1 MRNRLFL
8 ALLFSVFALV
18 LLSDS
23 CQSSA
28 AIATTSSP
36 RTAYVHL
43 FEWKWNDV
51 AQECETFLGPKGF
64 AAVQISPPSEHAVIA
79 RENYPW
85 WQRYQP
91 VSYQINSR
99 SGDRIQFRRMI
110 DRCRRSGVEVYA
122 DAVINHMSGEARGVG
137 SAGTHFTKYFYPHLY
152 EPRDFHTCRRPITDY
167 NNHEEV
173 TNCELVSLPDLDT
186 GSEYVRDRLVAYL
199 RDLVS
204 LGVRGFRIDAA
215 KHIDTHDLAA
225 IVDRLDTSVEPDPY
239 IYQEVIDPGNEAVKK
254 SEYYP
259 NGDVIEFEY
268 GRKVAEKFL
277 GINGQTLAQLE
288 TLGES
293 WGLAPTEKALV
304 FIDNHDKQRGHGG
317 GGTYLTYKNGKLYDL
332 ANVFMLAFPY
342 GYPQV
347 MSSFAFDHSDQGPP
361 ADAQGQTRSV
371 HDRHQPTCA
380 PGWVC
385 EHRHR
390 SIANMVA
397 FRNATDSA
405 FTLTDWWS
413 NTNQIAFGRSDRGF
427 VIINR
432 DSQPLD
438 RTFQT
443 HLPAGTYCDVI
454 HADPDAC
461 RGSTITVNSDGRI
474 TISVASMD
482 AIAIHIDA
490 KLSG

>member
-8 ALLFSVFALV
+8 ALLTIFVLV

-23 CQSSA
+23 RQFTS
-28 AIATTSSP
+28 AIATRSP

-64 AAVQISPPSEHAVIA
+64 AAVQISPASEHAVIA
-79 RENYPW
+79 HEDYPW

-99 SGDRIQFRRMI
+99 SGDRTQFRGMI

-122 DAVINHMSGEARGVG
+122 DAVINHMSGEAQGVG
-137 SAGTHFTKYFYPHLY
+137 SAGTRFTKYFYPNLY
-152 EPRDFHTCRRPITDY
+152 QSRDFHTCRRDITDY

-173 TNCELVSLPDLDT
+173 TNCELVSLPDLAT
-186 GSEYVRDRLVAYL
+186 GSEYVRDRLAAYL

-215 KHIDTHDLAA
+215 KHIHTNDIAA
-225 IVDRLDTSVEPDPY
+225 ILDRLHASVEPDPY

-268 GRKVAEKFL
+268 GRKVSEKFL
-277 GINGQTLAQLE
+277 GIDGQTLAQLE
-288 TLGES
+288 SLGES
-293 WGLAPTEKALV
+293 WGFAPSEKALV

-317 GGTYLTYKNGKLYDL
+317 GGSYLTYKNGKLYDL

-347 MSSFAFDHSDQGPP
+347 MSSFAFDNADQGPP
-361 ADAQGQTRSV
+361 ADAQGRTRSV
-371 HDRHQPTCA
+371 HSRNPATCDQ
-380 PGWVC
+380 GWVC

-397 FRNATDSA
+397 FRNATDPTFYLS
-405 FTLTDWWS
+405 DWWS
-413 NTNQIAFGRSDRGF
+413 NGSNQIAFGRGDRGF

-432 DSQPLD
+432 ESQPLD

-443 HLPAGTYCDVI
+443 SLPAGTYCDVI
-454 HADPDAC
+454 HAELDRCGDSA
-461 RGSTITVNSDGRI
+461 ITVNSTGQV
-474 TISVASMD
+474 TVSVAAMD
-482 AIAIHIDA
+482 AIAIHINA
-490 KLSG
+490 KL